1 MAFLRHRQRVLTSLF
16 PHQANKQFIIPK
28 RFGLIP
34 QGFSHKTISIN
45 SVFQGVDVSGT
56 LVTTGFSVL
65 QDSTPVAV
73 GSVDQSG
80 GTNAITVN
88 HAAVIAGEKTT
99 LHYDGSGDWIGANGY
114 KVGPFTSTQVTT

>member
-34 QGFSHKTISIN
+34 TQSSHKSISIN
-45 SVFQGVDVSGT
+45 NVFRGVDVSGT
-56 LVTTGFSVL
+56 LVDTGFSVL
-65 QDSTPVAV
+65 QDSTPVAITL
-73 GSVDQSG
+73 VDQSG
-80 GTNAITVN
+80 GTNAITITHTDVG
-88 HAAVIAGEKTT
+88 AGVLTT

-114 KVGPFTSTQVTT
+114 KVGAFTTTGLTT